1 MRKLISFLLIQLLLL
16 ISSCICPNKGG
27 SITYITIKNA
37 RGMLYSFDENGIFP
51 YLDEI
56 NRNELGI
63 SVLPDSTVERVEFS
77 QNISIGNQLY
87 ACQDLNDFE
96 YVNSIDSL
104 TIFTVYNF
112 DDSHPAFSKV
122 NDILRPINTMG
133 EMLNIDDI
141 GTLSFVDQHLK
152 FIHSPIYDTLQ
163 FEITG
168 RITGG
173 ECFKI
178 LTNRLI
184 LN

>member
-1 MRKLISFLLIQLLLL
+1 
-16 ISSCICPNKGG
+16 
-27 SITYITIKNA
+27 
-37 RGMLYSFDENGIFP
+37 
-51 YLDEI
+51 
-56 NRNELGI
+56 
-63 SVLPDSTVERVEFS
+63 
-77 QNISIGNQLY
+77 
-87 ACQDLNDFE
+87 
-96 YVNSIDSL
+96 
-104 TIFTVYNF
+104 
-112 DDSHPAFSKV
+112 
-122 NDILRPINTMG
+122 MG